1 MSIDLKQFMTNQPK
15 ALSDESWYI
24 ASPYSHDDPVIVR
37 ERVAAAKRVE
47 AFMAETYG
55 CTTVYVPIANTTEQQ
70 KRGVKPKKG
79 WYLYDFDRLNTADR
93 LIVLMLDE
101 WEDSIGVALEIAFAL
116 GKGLDISYYTL
127 EELISDEV
135 PF

>member
-1 MSIDLKQFMTNQPK
+1 MSKDLKQFMTNQPK
-15 ALSDESWYI
+15 ALSSESWYI
-24 ASPYSHDDPVIVR
+24 ASPYSHENPEIVQ

-47 AFMAETYG
+47 AFMAEKYSVI
-55 CTTVYVPIANTTEQQ
+55 TVYVPIANTTEQQ

-79 WYLYDFDRLNTADR
+79 WYLYDFDRLKTADR
-93 LIVLMLDE
+93 LVVLMLDG
-101 WEDSIGVALEIAFAL
+101 WEDSIGVALEIAYAL

>member
-1 MSIDLKQFMTNQPK
+1 MSKDLKQFMANQPK
-15 ALSDESWYI
+15 ALSSESWYI
-24 ASPYSHDDPVIVR
+24 ASPYSHENDAVVE

-47 AFMAETYG
+47 AFMAENYSR
-55 CTTVYVPIANTTEQQ
+55 TTVYVPIANTTEQQ
-70 KRGVKPKKG
+70 KRGVKPKRG
-79 WYLYDFDRLNTADR
+79 WYLYDFDRLKTADR
-93 LIVLMLDE
+93 LVVLMLDG
-101 WEDSIGVALEIAFAL
+101 WEDSIGVALEIAYAL

>member
-1 MSIDLKQFMTNQPK
+1 MSIDLKQFMANQPK
-15 ALSDESWYI
+15 ALSSESWYI
-24 ASPYSHDDPVIVR
+24 ASPYSHKNDAVV
-37 ERVAAAKRVE
+37 ESRVMAAKRVE
-47 AFMAETYG
+47 AFMAENYSR
-55 CTTVYVPIANTTEQQ
+55 TTVHVPIANTTEQQ

-93 LIVLMLDE
+93 LVVLMLDG

-116 GKGLDISYYTL
+116 GKGLGISYYTL
-127 EELISDEV
+127 EEIVSDEV